1 MKRKS
6 RVSKTDYTKD
16 MLPQNRK
23 AVFLDAVQLQWRNL
37 LLLGLILLVFA
48 IPLLLSSLT
57 EDVYV
62 SNFLETF
69 NATASEQQAGAAYAL
84 AYWEIGRG
92 LVNTLLLALFAVGLS
107 GVCRVL
113 RQYAWGENVHVPT
126 DFVKGVK
133 DNWKQ
138 TVLLGFLMGLIY
150 TLCLIVLYFSSGY
163 ASGFVSALSML
174 PIAISILLILP
185 VFSICLV
192 MVPVYTNTFGAY
204 FKNALYVYTKNP
216 FRTLLV
222 MLCCATIWIPTVIP
236 NVYCHLFGGILAVLL
251 LPFVLLAW
259 TLFCYDRFDKYINRD
274 ICPELVNRGIFPT
287 ESNQEE

>member
-1 MKRKS
+1 MKRKP
-6 RVSKTDYTKD
+6 RVSKTDYSID
-16 MLPQNRK
+16 MLPKNRR
-23 AVFLDAVQLQWRNL
+23 AVFLDTVQLQWRNL
-37 LLLGLILLVFA
+37 LLLGLILLVSA

-57 EDVYV
+57 DDVYV
-62 SNFLETF
+62 SGFLEAF
-69 NATASEQQAGAAYAL
+69 EATASEQQAGAAYAL

-92 LVNTLLLALFAVGLS
+92 LVNALLIALFAVGLS

-113 RQYAWGENVHVPT
+113 RQYAWGENVYVPT

-138 TVLLGFLMGLIY
+138 TVLLGLLLGLIY

-185 VFSICLV
+185 VFSISLV
-192 MVPVYTNTFGAY
+192 MVPVYTNTFGAN
-204 FKNALYVYTKNP
+204 FKNALYVYTKAP
-216 FRTLLV
+216 LRVLLV
-222 MLCCATIWIPTVIP
+222 MVCCAVIWIPTVIP
-236 NVYCHLFGGILAVLL
+236 NVFCHLFGGILAVLL

-259 TLFCYDRFDKYINRD
+259 TLFCYNQFDKHLNID
-274 ICPELVNRGIFPT
+274 ICPELINRGIFLT
-287 ESNQEE
+287 QSNSEL